1 MKSEPKDNFN
11 KIEDA
16 VKKDVVVNSAL
27 ARTRRLLKSK
37 AKMEMADPAASLKV
51 RISKL
56 SAKYKEPENM
66 EGIDEKD
73 VKSEIVL
80 NDVDEFCRCSFDLAS
95 ATCLRITGLET
106 SFSAQNLDRKTEQS
120 FYGRISDTRKQNW
133 IFWRETGAETGF

>member
-37 AKMEMADPAASLKV
+37 AKMEMADPAASLKA

-56 SAKYKEPENM
+56 SEKYKEPENM

-80 NDVDEFCRCSFDLAS
+80 NDVDEFCRCSFDLAK
-95 ATCLRITGLET
+95 
-106 SFSAQNLDRKTEQS
+106 N
-120 FYGRISDTRKQNW
+120 FYR
-133 IFWRETGAETGF
+133 FL